1 MKILFYLFFW
11 LSVFSQS
18 QEEILEDLDFK
29 DKKIIQYKEA
39 FEKLNALF
47 KNSEDEQLISESEK
61 LRLKFQNFKKA
72 EYTEEELYILK
83 IHRLRAE
90 SYLNL
95 RQFPKALLD
104 SKFIF
109 ENSPNLNVFD
119 YTRYSVSLFHSKQKQ
134 KSAEILKAGKAKLR
148 NLNDQSILEKT
159 EKLLFPNN

>member
-1 MKILFYLFFW
+1 MKIFFYGLFL
-11 LSVFSQS
+11 LSIFSQS

-29 DKKIIQYKEA
+29 EKKIIQYKEA
-39 FEKLNALF
+39 FARLNDLF
-47 KNSEDEQLISESEK
+47 KNSEDEKLIAESEK
-61 LRLKFQNFKKA
+61 LKLKFQNFRKA

-95 RQFPKALLD
+95 RQFPKAFLD

-119 YTRYSVSLFHSKQKQ
+119 YTRYSVALFHSKQKQ
-134 KSAEILKAGKAKLR
+134 KSAEIIKAGKAKLL
-148 NLNDQSILEKT
+148 NPNDQSILEKT